1 MLTNIEMDF
10 LNRVPRCLGDIVSQ
24 LKEINTKLSP
34 VQDNTQKKETKKKPV
49 GAIPTSGEM
58 LDRVLA
64 SIRKKDLDIDFTL
77 STTLKGNGVL
87 LVQCPVLSNGIV
99 ITDKTLEY
107 DIMRMESQ
115 IDQEIKDLPF

>member
-1 MLTNIEMDF
+1 MTIIEQDF
-10 LNRVPRCLGDIVSQ
+10 YNKVPRCLGDIASQ
-24 LKEINTKLSP
+24 LREINAKLGPVPDKTKERET
-34 VQDNTQKKETKKKPV
+34 DKKSVKTE
-49 GAIPTSGEM
+49 PTPGEM

-64 SIRKKDLDIDFTL
+64 SIHKKNPGIDFII

-87 LVQCPVLSNGIV
+87 LVQSPVLSNGIV

-115 IDQEIKDLPF
+115 IDQEIEDTPF

>member
-1 MLTNIEMDF
+1 MTIIEQDF
-10 LNRVPRCLGDIVSQ
+10 YNKVPRCLGDIVSQ
-24 LKEINTKLSP
+24 LKEINAKLGPVPDKTKE
-34 VQDNTQKKETKKKPV
+34 KETNKKSVKTE
-49 GAIPTSGEM
+49 PTPGEM

-87 LVQCPVLSNGIV
+87 LIQSPALSNGIV

-107 DIMRMESQ
+107 DIMRMENE
-115 IDQEIKDLPF
+115 IDQEIKDTPF

>member
-1 MLTNIEMDF
+1 MTIIEQDF
-10 LNRVPRCLGDIVSQ
+10 YNKVPRCLGDIASQ
-24 LKEINTKLSP
+24 LKEINAKLGPVPNKTKER
-34 VQDNTQKKETKKKPV
+34 ETDKKPV
-49 GAIPTSGEM
+49 EAIPTPGEM

-64 SIRKKDLDIDFTL
+64 SIYKKNPGIDFTL

-87 LVQCPVLSNGIV
+87 LVQSPLLSNGIV
-99 ITDKTLEY
+99 ITDKTIEY